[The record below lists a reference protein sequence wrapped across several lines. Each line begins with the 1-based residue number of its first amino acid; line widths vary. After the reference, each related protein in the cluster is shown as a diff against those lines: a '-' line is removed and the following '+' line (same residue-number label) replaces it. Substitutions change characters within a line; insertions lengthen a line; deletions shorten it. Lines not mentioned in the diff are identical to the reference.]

1 MLATACWTDTDSRLH
16 QRRSHAEALAAA
28 RAARAAHG
36 SGPGRAQVGAR
47 PGSTARP
54 PRSPGPPVSG
64 ALPRAALGMRRACC
78 APRPAGPLRPSQQRR
93 AAASPSGSAGRPAW
107 RRNTALRPEAWRHR
121 LPSPSGAC
129 RKGPPGGPW
138 CGPAIAAGL
147 LARLPQLLLEPPAPT
162 PVPLSWHTGRGGRYG
177 GMPRRGPR
185 KHLLAR
191 RTPERAH
198 SDRSGAGVRGGGVG
212 AVPPAWPG
220 VPRSW
225 RAQRALLLAR
235 LPHAAQPANAKAQ
248 RRLAARM
255 AIARCRGSEGSG
267 YATRG
272 FANHAASRPGRRPQG
287 GEGGF
292 PRQEL
297 AIRGMY
303 ANLRPGEDCGHQP
316 RSVSRARFHPRRPS
330 NPRRKR
336 RTRAPA
342 EYRQGI
348 SPGSPVGRRRHARG
362 RLQTQ
367 ASERSREP
375 RQRARSVRFVWR
387 QASQQRDQGLPD
399 CIVVQLG
406 VGGDLG
412 GGDGPQG
419 MVSARGEAHMA
430 KSSQAHWRSGSRGN
444 CSSRWRSS
452 CARVVAQARTYSEW
466 PTGVPNTSRPHSAR
480 GRSPRHTSVPSSATP
495 GGGGPPAGG
504 CGSKKILFRI
514 KKNLFGIKK
523 KFI

>member
-1 MLATACWTDTDSRLH
+1 MLATACWTDTDSWLH
-16 QRRSHAEALAAA
+16 QRRAHAETAACRSAGGARCARIRTRSRTSWSAPWLHRPPTSEPRTTSVWGPPAHSSGYASRLRRSATRRTAPSVAAA
-28 RAARAAHG
+28 PGCGKPVRV
-36 SGPGRAQVGAR
+36 SGETSVASQHSA
-47 PGSTARP
+47 P
-54 PRSPGPPVSG
+54 PRE
-64 ALPRAALGMRRACC
+64 
-78 APRPAGPLRPSQQRR
+78 
-93 AAASPSGSAGRPAW
+93 AW
-107 RRNTALRPEAWRHR
+107 RRR
-121 LPSPSGAC
+121 LPGPSGAC

-147 LARLPQLLLEPPAPT
+147 LARLPQLLPEPPAPT
-162 PVPLSWHTGRGGRYG
+162 PVPLSWHGGRGGRCG

-191 RTPERAH
+191 RILERAH

-220 VPRSW
+220 VPTSW

-255 AIARCRGSEGSG
+255 AIARCRESEGSG

-287 GEGGF
+287 GEGGL

-303 ANLRPGEDCGHQP
+303 ANLRPGEGCGHQP

-342 EYRQGI
+342 
-348 SPGSPVGRRRHARG
+348 
-362 RLQTQ
+362 
-367 ASERSREP
+367 
-375 RQRARSVRFVWR
+375 
-387 QASQQRDQGLPD
+387 
-399 CIVVQLG
+399 LG
-406 VGGDLG
+406 V
-412 GGDGPQG
+412 PA
-419 MVSARGEAHMA
+419 S
-430 KSSQAHWRSGSRGN
+430 
-444 CSSRWRSS
+444 
-452 CARVVAQARTYSEW
+452 AQA
-466 PTGVPNTSRPHSAR
+466 AQ
-480 GRSPRHTSVPSSATP
+480 
-495 GGGGPPAGG
+495 
-504 CGSKKILFRI
+504 
-514 KKNLFGIKK
+514 
-523 KFI
+523 